1 MYTVLIMIAFPKR
14 RLGSNEDGESAAIDT
29 GDSSTDRAVLRLH
42 DAHARMMAVMDQ
54 TESLMVTPSDAAY
67 SKALDDNIR
76 RAIAGEQ
83 ASLNALL
90 QLAFQLQ
97 PLPAAMRGDKQAQL
111 AVANAF
117 AEMGEYTWAS
127 TFHMLAGKGKGRWK
141 PQYMALIDDERRKK
155 CLAVLRHNIPL

>member
-76 RAIAGEQ
+76 RAMG
-83 ASLNALL
+83 
-90 QLAFQLQ
+90 
-97 PLPAAMRGDKQAQL
+97 GDKQAQL

-141 PQYMALIDDERRKK
+141 PQYMALIDDERRER